1 MKRVIALALLASFL
15 FSTIGVVAS
24 SVKCNMK
31 EMKAKNCCSPG
42 NDGCCQKE
50 VKLLKLQGD
59 FVSPQNQKITK
70 PLEFAFFSI
79 PLQLTETN
87 FSSQEKAF
95 VTDHHAPPL
104 SAIERLTR
112 IQSFLI

>member
-1 MKRVIALALLASFL
+1 MKRVIAIALLASFL

-24 SVKCNMK
+24 SMKCTMK
-31 EMKAKNCCSPG
+31 EMKTKKCCSPG

-59 FVSPQNQKITK
+59 FVSPQHQKIAK
-70 PLEFAFFSI
+70 PLEFAFVSL
-79 PLQLTETN
+79 PPQLTETD

-95 VTDHHAPPL
+95 VSDHHAPPL